1 MNNSFGPNTT
11 AGLFIEESD
20 DEDNDIN
27 DMKDYSKPNNESQLL
42 SNTTINTQELMNNM
56 NSSSNHNDNH
66 MQAEEIKHEQEDD
79 DDDDDDLND
88 NGEEEQLPISDVI
101 ALLTIS
107 WRNEKLAPEILQ
119 YEHEFVDRVK
129 QVIEDKEDEIFEEEQ
144 QIAESVNNQQFN
156 NKILSSSMYWFK
168 KELQR
173 IRYVLNSYLRIRLWK
188 IQKFT
193 LHILSDIESWNRLS
207 NAEQDFASHYS
218 DLNERHF
225 KNCFLKDLPNKYQ
238 TMTDQEMFV
247 KPDLNKFVVIK
258 SNVNDDNILI
268 EDGKQHINLQQGNIF
283 VSRYKNFKHLVP
295 NNSVDLI

>member
-1 MNNSFGPNTT
+1 MN
-11 AGLFIEESD
+11 A
-20 DEDNDIN
+20 
-27 DMKDYSKPNNESQLL
+27 
-42 SNTTINTQELMNNM
+42 
-56 NSSSNHNDNH
+56 SSNHNVNHSH
-66 MQAEEIKHEQEDD
+66 MQAEEIKIEQEEEDEDEDD
-79 DDDDDDLND
+79 DFDD
-88 NGEEEQLPISDVI
+88 EEELPISDVI

-119 YEHEFVDRVK
+119 YEHEYVDRVK
-129 QVIEDKEDEIFEEEQ
+129 QVIEDKEDEIFDEEQ

-207 NAEQDFASHYS
+207 TAEQDFATAYS

-238 TMTDQEMFV
+238 TMTEAEMFV

-268 EDGKQHINLQQGNIF
+268 ENGKQHINLQQGNIF
-283 VSRYKNFKHLVP
+283 VSRYKNFKHLVQ
-295 NNSVDLI
+295 NA

>member
-1 MNNSFGPNTT
+1 MNDSFNPNTT

-20 DEDNDIN
+20 DEGDN
-27 DMKDYSKPNNESQLL
+27 DMKDDSNHNINDDNESEML
-42 SNTTINTQELMNNM
+42 SHATIATQELMNE
-56 NSSSNHNDNH
+56 SNNNNH
-66 MQAEEIKHEQEDD
+66 MQSEEEIKHEQENEEEEEDDFDEDD
-79 DDDDDDLND
+79 D
-88 NGEEEQLPISDVI
+88 EEQLPIADVI

-107 WRNEKLAPEILQ
+107 WRNEKLAPDVLQ
-119 YEHEFVDRVK
+119 YEHEFVERVK
-129 QVIEDKEDEIFEEEQ
+129 QTIEDKEDEIFEEEEK
-144 QIAESVNNQQFN
+144 IAESMNDNQFN

-193 LHILSDIESWNRLS
+193 LHILSDIDAWNRLS
-207 NAEQDFASHYS
+207 NAEQDFATAYS

-238 TMTDQEMFV
+238 TMTEAEMFV

-258 SNVNDDNILI
+258 SNVNDDNIMI
-268 EDGKQHINLQQGNIF
+268 EDGKQHVNLQQGNIF
-283 VSRYKNFKHLVP
+283 VSRYKNFKNLVA
-295 NNSVDLI
+295 SAAVDLI